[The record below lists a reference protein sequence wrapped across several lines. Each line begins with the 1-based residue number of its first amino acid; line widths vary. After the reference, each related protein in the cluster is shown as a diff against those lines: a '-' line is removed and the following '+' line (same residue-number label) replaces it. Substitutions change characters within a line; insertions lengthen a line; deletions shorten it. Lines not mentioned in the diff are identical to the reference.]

1 MGAGPDW
8 CGPDWGGARLVRAR
22 LGRGQIGAGL
32 GGGAGAWEAGWAG
45 RGRRAAR
52 TGAGPE
58 EENSGPRLGLAVK
71 DSQWGVP
78 GGVPN
83 SRAALYVSVS
93 GVLCTCPYPDPLSL
107 GETDGL

>member
-8 CGPDWGGARLVRAR
+8 CGPDWGGARL
-22 LGRGQIGAGL
+22 GRGWGRSGSV
-32 GGGAGAWEAGWAG
+32 GSGVGGA
-45 RGRRAAR
+45 R
-52 TGAGPE
+52 PE

-83 SRAALYVSVS
+83 SRAALHVSVS
-93 GVLCTCPYPDPLSL
+93 RVLCTCPYPDPLSL